1 MEIDFSE
8 KQQVPSALITG
19 IAFGVSTKAETE
31 KLSVLSI
38 DAVSEVTDPKLG
50 LPNPSSQ
57 CSTCGSGDIKSCEGH
72 FGVINFPYTIVHPYF
87 LSEVVQ
93 ILNKICPG
101 CKSIRLAKAT
111 ELIAKENPQRKGCK
125 YCAGNSLG
133 WYPPMKFKVSKEIF
147 RKTAIIAEIRET
159 LSKTPQKRFKKI
171 LAADY
176 WDIFPKDDQEE
187 EEETIAKPNRRV
199 LSHSQVRHLL
209 KDVDPNFIKQFILRT
224 DTIFLNCFPVTPN
237 CHRVT
242 EVTHAFSNGQR
253 LIFDERTRAYKKMVD
268 FRGVANKLSFHV
280 VDCLKT
286 SKLNPDKSGNI
297 DPFTA
302 QPKKSND
309 YVNNASGLR
318 WIKDVILG
326 KRNNHSFRMVIVGD
340 PNLQLHEIGIP
351 CHVAERLQVSES
363 LTSWNWEKLNACFE
377 KSRFEKGDMH
387 VRREGNLV
395 RVCHMKE
402 LRLGDIIY
410 RPLNDGDT
418 VLINRPPSIHQHSLI
433 ALSVKVLPVPSVLAI
448 NPLCCPPFRA
458 DFDGDCL
465 HGYVPQSVD
474 TRVELTELVSLDKQL
489 TNWQSGR
496 NLLSLSQDS
505 LTAAHLVLE
514 DDVFLSS
521 FELQQL
527 QMFRPERFLL
537 PAVKVPSANAHVW
550 TGKQLISMLL
560 PIGFDHDFP
569 SCDVCIRDG
578 NLVSSE
584 GSFWLWDTDGNL
596 FQSLVK
602 HCHGQ
607 VLDFLYAAQRVL
619 CEWLSMRGLSVSL
632 SDLYL
637 CSDSNS
643 RKNMMDEIRYGLQD
657 ADYACNLKHLMVDSC
672 RDFLTGNIEENQC
685 NVERLRFLAGCSED
699 DYCVMA
705 FDGERL
711 CYEKQR
717 SAALSQSSVD
727 AFKLVF
733 RDIQSLVYKYAS
745 RDNSLLAMFKAG
757 SKGNLLKLV
766 QHSMCLGLQH
776 ALASLSFRM
785 PHQLSCASWNKQKA
799 DDATESAKRYIPH
812 AVVEGSFLSGL
823 NPIECFVHSVTS
835 RDSSF
840 SDNADLPGTLFRR
853 IMFFMRDL
861 HGAYDGTVRNAY
873 GNQLVQFSYNI
884 DDMDPSSRV
893 DEINNGDGIAGRP
906 VGPLAACAISEAAY
920 SALDHPISLLEK
932 SPLLNL
938 KSWNLFYFPL
948 ENVLECGLK
957 RNSAHQT
964 MSLFLSEKLGRQ
976 RHGFEYAALE
986 VQNHLERLLF
996 SDIVS
1001 FVRIIFSP
1009 QSDSRM
1015 RFSPWVCHFHVYKE
1029 IVKKRSLK
1037 LHCIIDALE
1046 KQCKSKTRF
1055 PELQITSRYCVAGTW
1070 KEKKETF
1077 CITVT
1082 IVETSKKEFI
1092 ELETIQDLMIPFLL
1106 ETVLKGFMEIQKVD
1120 ILWNDKS
1127 KIPKSH
1133 NHLRGELFLRV
1144 HMSRG
1149 SDKTRL
1155 WNQLMND
1162 CLSIIDIIDW
1172 ARSHPDNIH
1181 ECCSAYGIDA
1191 GWKFFLNNLKSAMS
1205 DVGKTVLPEHL
1216 LLVANCLS
1224 VTGEFVGLNAKGL
1237 KRQREHASVSTPFV
1251 QACFSNPGDCFIR
1264 AAKAGVVDDLQGSI
1278 DALAWGKIPAMGT
1291 GQFDIVY
1298 SGKGL
1303 ELSKPVD
1310 VYNLL
1315 GSQMISSEQNTEFGV
1330 LDAQIYKSDKCG
1342 AQFLHKLGGCGPKG
1356 FKVKEGIPRSFLR
1369 RILTYDD
1376 IQRMSYTVRKI
1387 LNKYSVDQQLNESDK
1402 SVLMMTL
1409 YFHPRRDE
1417 KIGIGAKDIKVINHP
1432 EYRDTRCF
1440 SLVRT
1445 DGTIEDFSYRKCL
1458 HNALEIIAPQR
1469 AKRYREKYLT
1479 SKVSATDSG
1488 CTDLPLDN

>member
-8 KQQVPSALITG
+8 EQQVPSALITG
-19 IAFGVSTKAETE
+19 IAFGVSTEAEKE
-31 KLSVLSI
+31 KLSALTI
-38 DAVSEVTDPKLG
+38 DAVSQVTDPKLG
-50 LPNPSSQ
+50 LPNPSLQ
-57 CSTCGSGDIKSCEGH
+57 CSTCGSRDLKSCEGH

-101 CKSIRLAKAT
+101 CKSIRLAKVT

-125 YCAGNSLG
+125 YCIGNSLG
-133 WYPPMKFKVSKEIF
+133 WYPPMKFKVSSKEIF

-159 LSKTPQKRFKKI
+159 LSKRPQKGFKKI

-176 WDIFPKDDQEE
+176 WDIFPKDEQEE
-187 EEETIAKPNRRV
+187 EETDVKPNRRV
-199 LSHSQVRHLL
+199 LSHAQVRHLL
-209 KDVDPNFIKQFILRT
+209 KDVDPNFIKRSILKT

-297 DPFTA
+297 DPLTA
-302 QPKKSND
+302 LPKKSND

-318 WIKDVILG
+318 WVKDVVLG
-326 KRNNHSFRMVIVGD
+326 KRNDHSFRMVIVGD

-351 CHVAERLQVSES
+351 CHIAERLQVSES
-363 LTSWNWEKLNACFE
+363 LTAWNWEKLSACFE

-387 VRREGNLV
+387 VRREGKLV
-395 RVCHMKE
+395 RIRHMKE
-402 LRLGDIIY
+402 LHLGDIIY

-433 ALSVKVLPVPSVLAI
+433 ALSVKVLPVPSALAI

-514 DDVFLSS
+514 ADVFLNS

-537 PAVKVPSANAHVW
+537 PAVKAPSSNAGVW

-569 SCDVCIRDG
+569 SSDVCIRDG
-578 NLVSSE
+578 ELVSSE
-584 GSFWLWDTDGNL
+584 GSFWLRDTDGNL

-602 HCHGQ
+602 HCHSQ

-637 CSDSNS
+637 CPDSYS
-643 RKNMMDEIRYGLQD
+643 RENMMDEIFYGLQD
-657 ADYACNLKHLMVDSC
+657 ADYTCNLKHLMVDSC
-672 RDFLTGNIEENQC
+672 RDFLTGNNEEDQC
-685 NVERLRFLAGCSED
+685 DVERLRFLAGCGEE

-727 AFKLVF
+727 AFKLAF

-745 RDNSLLAMFKAG
+745 QDNSLLAMFKAG

-785 PHQLSCASWNKQKA
+785 PYQLSCAGWNKQKA

-853 IMFFMRDL
+853 MMFFMRDL

-873 GNQLVQFSYNI
+873 GNQLVQFSYNV
-884 DDMDPSSRV
+884 DDMDPSGIV

-906 VGPLAACAISEAAY
+906 VGPLAACAISESAY
-920 SALDHPISLLEK
+920 SALDQPISLLEK

-938 KSWNLFYFPL
+938 K
-948 ENVLECGLK
+948 NVLECGLK
-957 RNSAHQT
+957 RKSAHQT
-964 MSLFLSEKLGRQ
+964 MSLFLSEKLGRL

-1009 QSDSRM
+1009 QSDGKM

-1037 LHCIIDALE
+1037 VRCIIDALE
-1046 KQCKSKTRF
+1046 KQCKSKTCF
-1055 PELQITSRYCVAGTW
+1055 PNMQITSSHYYSVSHLDEIMTPITTTCALFG
-1070 KEKKETF
+1070 KKETF

-1092 ELETIQDLMIPFLL
+1092 ELETIQDLIIPSLL
-1106 ETVLKGFMEIQKVD
+1106 ETVLKGYMSIKKVD
-1120 ILWNDKS
+1120 ILWNDKP

-1133 NHLRGELFLRV
+1133 NRLRGELFLRV

-1155 WNQLMND
+1155 WSQLMND
-1162 CLSIIDIIDW
+1162 CLSIMDIIDW
-1172 ARSHPDNIH
+1172 TRSHPDNIH
-1181 ECCSAYGIDA
+1181 ECCLAYGIDA
-1191 GWKFFLNNLKSAMS
+1191 GWKFFLNNLESAIS

-1264 AAKAGVVDDLQGSI
+1264 AAKAGVVDNLQGSV
-1278 DALAWGKIPAMGT
+1278 DALAWGKIPAIGT
-1291 GQFDIVY
+1291 GQFDIIY

-1303 ELSKPVD
+1303 ELSKAVD

-1315 GSQMISSEQNTEFGV
+1315 GSQMRSTQQNTEFEV
-1330 LDAQIYKSDKCG
+1330 SDSQIYRSDKCG
-1342 AQFLHKLGGCGPKG
+1342 AQFLRKIGGCGAKDL
-1356 FKVKEGIPRSFLR
+1356 KVKDGIPRSFLR
-1369 RILTYDD
+1369 RLLTYDD

-1387 LNKYSVDQQLNESDK
+1387 LN
-1402 SVLMMTL
+1402 
-1409 YFHPRRDE
+1409 R
-1417 KIGIGAKDIKVINHP
+1417 
-1432 EYRDTRCF
+1432 
-1440 SLVRT
+1440 
-1445 DGTIEDFSYRKCL
+1445 
-1458 HNALEIIAPQR
+1458 
-1469 AKRYREKYLT
+1469 
-1479 SKVSATDSG
+1479 
-1488 CTDLPLDN
+1488 

>member
-8 KQQVPSALITG
+8 EQQVPSALITG
-19 IAFGVSTKAETE
+19 IAFGVLTEAETE
-31 KLSVLSI
+31 KLSVLNI

-50 LPNPSSQ
+50 LPNPSLQ
-57 CSTCGSGDIKSCEGH
+57 CSTCGSRDLKSCEGH

-111 ELIAKENPQRKGCK
+111 ELITKENPQRKGCK

-133 WYPPMKFKVSKEIF
+133 WYPPMKFKVSSKEIF

-159 LSKTPQKRFKKI
+159 LSKKPQKGFKKI

-176 WDIFPKDDQEE
+176 WDIFPKDEQEE
-187 EEETIAKPNRRV
+187 EEETNAKPNRRV
-199 LSHSQVRHLL
+199 LSHSQVRHML
-209 KDVDPNFIKQFILRT
+209 KDVDPNFIKLSILKT

-237 CHRVT
+237 SHRVT

-268 FRGVANKLSFHV
+268 FRGVANTLSFHV
-280 VDCLKT
+280 MDCLKT

-297 DPFTA
+297 DPWTA

-326 KRNNHSFRMVIVGD
+326 KRNDHSFRMVIVGD

-351 CHVAERLQVSES
+351 CHIAERLQVSES
-363 LTSWNWEKLNACFE
+363 LTAWNWEKLNACFE

-395 RVCHMKE
+395 RVRHMKE
-402 LRLGDIIY
+402 LCLGDIIY

-537 PAVKVPSANAHVW
+537 PAVKAPSANALVW

-560 PIGFDHDFP
+560 PVGFDHDFP
-569 SCDVCIRDG
+569 SCNVCIRDG
-578 NLVSSE
+578 DLVSSE

-637 CSDSNS
+637 CPDSNS
-643 RKNMMDEIRYGLQD
+643 RKNMMDEIWYGLQD

-672 RDFLTGNIEENQC
+672 RDFLTGNNEEDQC
-685 NVERLRFLAGCSED
+685 NVERLRFLSGCSEG

-727 AFKLVF
+727 AFRLVF

-745 RDNSLLAMFKAG
+745 QDNSFLAMFKAG

-785 PHQLSCASWNKQKA
+785 PHQLSCAGWNKQKA

-853 IMFFMRDL
+853 MMFFMRDL

-884 DDMDPSSRV
+884 DDMDPSSSV

-920 SALDHPISLLEK
+920 SALDQPISLLEK

-938 KSWNLFYFPL
+938 K
-948 ENVLECGLK
+948 NVLECGLK

-1009 QSDSRM
+1009 QSDGRM
-1015 RFSPWVCHFHVYKE
+1015 HFSPWVCHFHVYKE

-1037 LHCIIDALE
+1037 VHSIIDALD

-1055 PELQITSRYCVAGTW
+1055 PKVQITSRYCTVADTW

-1082 IVETSKKEFI
+1082 IVETSKNEFI

-1120 ILWNDKS
+1120 ILWNDKP

-1133 NHLRGELFLRV
+1133 NRLRGELFLRV

-1155 WNQLMND
+1155 WNQLMDD
-1162 CLSIIDIIDW
+1162 CLSIMDIIDW

-1181 ECCSAYGIDA
+1181 ECCLAYGIDA
-1191 GWKFFLNNLKSAMS
+1191 GWKFFLNNLQSAMS

-1278 DALAWGKIPAMGT
+1278 DALAWGKIPAIGT

-1303 ELSKPVD
+1303 EFSKPVD

-1315 GSQMISSEQNTEFGV
+1315 GSQMISTEQNTEFGV

-1342 AQFLHKLGGCGPKG
+1342 AQFLHKFGGCGPKG
-1356 FKVKEGIPRSFLR
+1356 FKVKDGIPRSFLR
-1369 RILTYDD
+1369 RLLTYDD

-1432 EYRDTRCF
+1432 EYQDTRCF

-1469 AKRYREKYLT
+1469 AKRYCEKYLT
-1479 SKVSATDSG
+1479 SKVSATDNSG

>member
-8 KQQVPSALITG
+8 EHQVPSALITG
-19 IAFGVSTKAETE
+19 IAFGVLTEADME
-31 KLSVLSI
+31 KLSVLNI
-38 DAVSEVTDPKLG
+38 DALSEVTNPKLG

-57 CSTCGSGDIKSCEGH
+57 CPTCGSRDLKSCEGH

-111 ELIAKENPQRKGCK
+111 ELITKENPQRKGCK

-133 WYPPMKFKVSKEIF
+133 WYPPMKFKVSSKEIF

-159 LSKTPQKRFKKI
+159 LSNKPQKGFKKI

-176 WDIFPKDDQEE
+176 WDIFPKDEQEE
-187 EEETIAKPNRRV
+187 EEETNAKPNRRV
-199 LSHSQVRHLL
+199 LSHSQVRHML
-209 KDVDPNFIKQFILRT
+209 KDVDPNLIKLSILKT
-224 DTIFLNCFPVTPN
+224 NTIFLNCFPVTPN
-237 CHRVT
+237 SHRVT

-268 FRGVANKLSFHV
+268 FRGVANTLSFHV
-280 VDCLKT
+280 MDCLKT

-297 DPFTA
+297 DPWTA

-326 KRNNHSFRMVIVGD
+326 KRNDHSFRMVLVGD

-351 CHVAERLQVSES
+351 CHIAERLQVSES
-363 LTSWNWEKLNACFE
+363 LTAWNWEKLNACFE

-395 RVCHMKE
+395 RVRHMKE

-433 ALSVKVLPVPSVLAI
+433 ALCVKVLPVPSVLAI

-537 PAVKVPSANAHVW
+537 PAVKAPSANALVW
-550 TGKQLISMLL
+550 TGRQLISMLL
-560 PIGFDHDFP
+560 PVGFDHDFP
-569 SCDVCIRDG
+569 SCNVCIRDG
-578 NLVSSE
+578 DLVSSE

-637 CSDSNS
+637 CPDSNS
-643 RKNMMDEIRYGLQD
+643 RKNMMDEIWYGLQD

-672 RDFLTGNIEENQC
+672 RDFLTGNNEEDQC
-685 NVERLRFLAGCSED
+685 NVERLRFLSGCSEE

-727 AFKLVF
+727 AFRLVF
-733 RDIQSLVYKYAS
+733 RDIQSLVYRYAS
-745 RDNSLLAMFKAG
+745 KDNSFLAMFKAG

-785 PHQLSCASWNKQKA
+785 PHQLSCAGWNKQKA

-853 IMFFMRDL
+853 MMFFMRDL

-884 DDMDPSSRV
+884 DDMDPSSSV
-893 DEINNGDGIAGRP
+893 DEINKGDGIAGRP

-920 SALDHPISLLEK
+920 SALDQPISLLEK

-938 KSWNLFYFPL
+938 K
-948 ENVLECGLK
+948 NVLECGLK

-1009 QSDSRM
+1009 QSDGRM
-1015 RFSPWVCHFHVYKE
+1015 HFSPWVCHFHVYKE

-1037 LHCIIDALE
+1037 MHYIIDALD

-1055 PELQITSRYCVAGTW
+1055 PKVQITSRYCTVADTW

-1082 IVETSKKEFI
+1082 IVETSKNEFI

-1106 ETVLKGFMEIQKVD
+1106 ETVIKGFMEIRKVD
-1120 ILWNDKS
+1120 ILWNDKP

-1133 NHLRGELFLRV
+1133 NRLRGELFLRV

-1155 WNQLMND
+1155 WNQLMDD
-1162 CLSIIDIIDW
+1162 CLSIMDIIDW

-1181 ECCSAYGIDA
+1181 ECCLAYGIDA
-1191 GWKFFLNNLKSAMS
+1191 GWKFFLNNLQSAMS
-1205 DVGKTVLPEHL
+1205 DVGKTLLPEHL

-1278 DALAWGKIPAMGT
+1278 DALAWGKIPAIGT

-1303 ELSKPVD
+1303 EFSKPVD

-1315 GSQMISSEQNTEFGV
+1315 GSQMITPGQNTEFGV

-1342 AQFLHKLGGCGPKG
+1342 AQFLHKFGGCGRKG

-1369 RILTYDD
+1369 RLLTYDD

-1387 LNKYSVDQQLNESDK
+1387 LKKYSVDQQLNERDK

-1432 EYRDTRCF
+1432 EYQDTRCF

-1469 AKRYREKYLT
+1469 AQRYCEKYLT
-1479 SKVSATDSG
+1479 SKAAATDNSG
-1488 CTDLPLDN
+1488 CTDLPSDN

>member
-50 LPNPSSQ
+50 LPNPSLR

-125 YCAGNSLG
+125 YCAGNSL
-133 WYPPMKFKVSKEIF
+133 
-147 RKTAIIAEIRET
+147 
-159 LSKTPQKRFKKI
+159 
-171 LAADY
+171 
-176 WDIFPKDDQEE
+176 DDQEE
-187 EEETIAKPNRRV
+187 EEETIAKPNRRI

-527 QMFRPERFLL
+527 QMFRPGRFLL

-569 SCDVCIRDG
+569 SCNVCIRDG

-584 GSFWLWDTDGNL
+584 GSF
-596 FQSLVK
+596 
-602 HCHGQ
+602 
-607 VLDFLYAAQRVL
+607 
-619 CEWLSMRGLSVSL
+619 
-632 SDLYL
+632 
-637 CSDSNS
+637 
-643 RKNMMDEIRYGLQD
+643 
-657 ADYACNLKHLMVDSC
+657 
-672 RDFLTGNIEENQC
+672 
-685 NVERLRFLAGCSED
+685 
-699 DYCVMA
+699 
-705 FDGERL
+705 
-711 CYEKQR
+711 
-717 SAALSQSSVD
+717 
-727 AFKLVF
+727 
-733 RDIQSLVYKYAS
+733 
-745 RDNSLLAMFKAG
+745 LAMG
-757 SKGNLLKLV
+757 
-766 QHSMCLGLQH
+766 H
-776 ALASLSFRM
+776 
-785 PHQLSCASWNKQKA
+785 
-799 DDATESAKRYIPH
+799 
-812 AVVEGSFLSGL
+812 
-823 NPIECFVHSVTS
+823 
-835 RDSSF
+835 
-840 SDNADLPGTLFRR
+840 
-853 IMFFMRDL
+853 
-861 HGAYDGTVRNAY
+861 
-873 GNQLVQFSYNI
+873 
-884 DDMDPSSRV
+884 
-893 DEINNGDGIAGRP
+893 
-906 VGPLAACAISEAAY
+906 
-920 SALDHPISLLEK
+920 
-932 SPLLNL
+932 
-938 KSWNLFYFPL
+938 
-948 ENVLECGLK
+948 
-957 RNSAHQT
+957 
-964 MSLFLSEKLGRQ
+964 
-976 RHGFEYAALE
+976 
-986 VQNHLERLLF
+986 
-996 SDIVS
+996 
-1001 FVRIIFSP
+1001 
-1009 QSDSRM
+1009 
-1015 RFSPWVCHFHVYKE
+1015 
-1029 IVKKRSLK
+1029 
-1037 LHCIIDALE
+1037 
-1046 KQCKSKTRF
+1046 
-1055 PELQITSRYCVAGTW
+1055 
-1070 KEKKETF
+1070 
-1077 CITVT
+1077 
-1082 IVETSKKEFI
+1082 
-1092 ELETIQDLMIPFLL
+1092 
-1106 ETVLKGFMEIQKVD
+1106 
-1120 ILWNDKS
+1120 
-1127 KIPKSH
+1127 
-1133 NHLRGELFLRV
+1133 
-1144 HMSRG
+1144 
-1149 SDKTRL
+1149 
-1155 WNQLMND
+1155 
-1162 CLSIIDIIDW
+1162 
-1172 ARSHPDNIH
+1172 
-1181 ECCSAYGIDA
+1181 
-1191 GWKFFLNNLKSAMS
+1191 
-1205 DVGKTVLPEHL
+1205 
-1216 LLVANCLS
+1216 
-1224 VTGEFVGLNAKGL
+1224 
-1237 KRQREHASVSTPFV
+1237 
-1251 QACFSNPGDCFIR
+1251 
-1264 AAKAGVVDDLQGSI
+1264 
-1278 DALAWGKIPAMGT
+1278 
-1291 GQFDIVY
+1291 
-1298 SGKGL
+1298 
-1303 ELSKPVD
+1303 
-1310 VYNLL
+1310 
-1315 GSQMISSEQNTEFGV
+1315 
-1330 LDAQIYKSDKCG
+1330 
-1342 AQFLHKLGGCGPKG
+1342 
-1356 FKVKEGIPRSFLR
+1356 
-1369 RILTYDD
+1369 
-1376 IQRMSYTVRKI
+1376 
-1387 LNKYSVDQQLNESDK
+1387 
-1402 SVLMMTL
+1402 
-1409 YFHPRRDE
+1409 
-1417 KIGIGAKDIKVINHP
+1417 
-1432 EYRDTRCF
+1432 
-1440 SLVRT
+1440 
-1445 DGTIEDFSYRKCL
+1445 
-1458 HNALEIIAPQR
+1458 
-1469 AKRYREKYLT
+1469 
-1479 SKVSATDSG
+1479 
-1488 CTDLPLDN
+1488 

>member
-50 LPNPSSQ
+50 LPNPSLR

-527 QMFRPERFLL
+527 QMFRPGRFLL

-569 SCDVCIRDG
+569 SCNVCIRDG

-637 CSDSNS
+637 CPDSNS

-785 PHQLSCASWNKQKA
+785 PHQLSCAGWNKQKA

-884 DDMDPSSRV
+884 DDMDTSSRV

-920 SALDHPISLLEK
+920 SALDQPISLLEK

-938 KSWNLFYFPL
+938 K
-948 ENVLECGLK
+948 NVLECGLK

-1127 KIPKSH
+1127 KKPKSH

-1149 SDKTRL
+1149 SDKTSL

-1181 ECCSAYGIDA
+1181 ECCLAYGIDA

-1237 KRQREHASVSTPFV
+1237 KRQREHASVSTPFA

-1330 LDAQIYKSDKCG
+1330 LDAQFYKSDKCG

>member
-8 KQQVPSALITG
+8 EQQVPSGLITG
-19 IAFGVSTKAETE
+19 IAFGVLTEAETE
-31 KLSVLSI
+31 KLSVLNI

-57 CSTCGSGDIKSCEGH
+57 CSTCGSRDLKSCEGH

-111 ELIAKENPQRKGCK
+111 ELITKENPQRRGCK

-133 WYPPMKFKVSKEIF
+133 WYPPMKFKVSSKEIF

-159 LSKTPQKRFKKI
+159 LSKKPQKGFKKI

-176 WDIFPKDDQEE
+176 WDIFPKDEQDE
-187 EEETIAKPNRRV
+187 EEETNAKPNRRV
-199 LSHSQVRHLL
+199 LSHSQVRHML
-209 KDVDPNFIKQFILRT
+209 KDVDPNFIKLSILKT

-237 CHRVT
+237 SHRVT

-253 LIFDERTRAYKKMVD
+253 LIFDERTRSYKKMVD
-268 FRGVANKLSFHV
+268 FRGVANTLSFHV
-280 VDCLKT
+280 MDCLKT

-297 DPFTA
+297 DPWTA

-326 KRNNHSFRMVIVGD
+326 KRNDHSFRMVIVGD

-351 CHVAERLQVSES
+351 CHIAERLQVSES
-363 LTSWNWEKLNACFE
+363 LTAWNWEKLNACFE

-395 RVCHMKE
+395 RVRHMKE

-537 PAVKVPSANAHVW
+537 PAVKAPSANALVW

-560 PIGFDHDFP
+560 PVGFDHDFP
-569 SCDVCIRDG
+569 SCNVCIRDG
-578 NLVSSE
+578 DLVSSE

-637 CSDSNS
+637 CPDSNS
-643 RKNMMDEIRYGLQD
+643 RKNMMDEIWYGLQD

-672 RDFLTGNIEENQC
+672 RDFLTGNNEEDQC
-685 NVERLRFLAGCSED
+685 NVERLRFLSGCSEE

-727 AFKLVF
+727 AFRLVF

-745 RDNSLLAMFKAG
+745 QDNSFLAMFKAG

-776 ALASLSFRM
+776 ALASLSFRI
-785 PHQLSCASWNKQKA
+785 PHQLSCAGWNKQKA

-853 IMFFMRDL
+853 MMFFMRDL

-884 DDMDPSSRV
+884 DDMDPSGSV

-920 SALDHPISLLEK
+920 SALDQPISLLEK

-938 KSWNLFYFPL
+938 K
-948 ENVLECGLK
+948 NVLECGLK

-1009 QSDSRM
+1009 QSDGRM
-1015 RFSPWVCHFHVYKE
+1015 HFSPWVCHFHVYKE

-1037 LHCIIDALE
+1037 VHYIIGALE

-1055 PELQITSRYCVAGTW
+1055 SKVQIASRYCTVADTW

-1077 CITVT
+1077 CISVT
-1082 IVETSKKEFI
+1082 IVETSKNEFI

-1120 ILWNDKS
+1120 ILWNDKP

-1133 NHLRGELFLRV
+1133 TRLRGELFLRV

-1155 WNQLMND
+1155 WNQLMDD
-1162 CLSIIDIIDW
+1162 CLSIMDLIDW

-1181 ECCSAYGIDA
+1181 ECCLAYGIDA
-1191 GWKFFLNNLKSAMS
+1191 GWKFFLNNLQSAMS

-1278 DALAWGKIPAMGT
+1278 DALAWGKIPAIGT
-1291 GQFDIVY
+1291 GQFDVVY

-1303 ELSKPVD
+1303 EFSKPVD

-1315 GSQMISSEQNTEFGV
+1315 GSQMISTEQNTEFGV

-1342 AQFLHKLGGCGPKG
+1342 AQFLHKFGGCGPKG

-1369 RILTYDD
+1369 RLLTYDD

-1432 EYRDTRCF
+1432 EYQDTRCF

-1469 AKRYREKYLT
+1469 AKRYCERYLT
-1479 SKVSATDSG
+1479 SKVSATDNSG

>member
-1 MEIDFSE
+1 
-8 KQQVPSALITG
+8 
-19 IAFGVSTKAETE
+19 
-31 KLSVLSI
+31 
-38 DAVSEVTDPKLG
+38 
-50 LPNPSSQ
+50 
-57 CSTCGSGDIKSCEGH
+57 
-72 FGVINFPYTIVHPYF
+72 
-87 LSEVVQ
+87 
-93 ILNKICPG
+93 
-101 CKSIRLAKAT
+101 
-111 ELIAKENPQRKGCK
+111 
-125 YCAGNSLG
+125 
-133 WYPPMKFKVSKEIF
+133 MKKVY
-147 RKTAIIAEIRET
+147 A
-159 LSKTPQKRFKKI
+159 
-171 LAADY
+171 
-176 WDIFPKDDQEE
+176 
-187 EEETIAKPNRRV
+187 
-199 LSHSQVRHLL
+199 
-209 KDVDPNFIKQFILRT
+209 FILK
-224 DTIFLNCFPVTPN
+224 IYS
-237 CHRVT
+237 
-242 EVTHAFSNGQR
+242 SNSQ
-253 LIFDERTRAYKKMVD
+253 
-268 FRGVANKLSFHV
+268 
-280 VDCLKT
+280 
-286 SKLNPDKSGNI
+286 LNPDKSGNI

-637 CSDSNS
+637 CPDSNS

-711 CYEKQR
+711 CYDKQR

-733 RDIQSLVYKYAS
+733 RDIQSLVYKYGNQ
-745 RDNSLLAMFKAG
+745 DNSLLAMFKAG

-785 PHQLSCASWNKQKA
+785 PHQLSCAGWNKQKA

-853 IMFFMRDL
+853 MMFFMRDL

-893 DEINNGDGIAGRP
+893 DDINNGDGIAGRP

-920 SALDHPISLLEK
+920 SALDQPISLLEK

-938 KSWNLFYFPL
+938 K
-948 ENVLECGLK
+948 VL
-957 RNSAHQT
+957 
-964 MSLFLSEKLGRQ
+964 SLYLLSSLWK
-976 RHGFEYAALE
+976 
-986 VQNHLERLLF
+986 
-996 SDIVS
+996 
-1001 FVRIIFSP
+1001 P
-1009 QSDSRM
+1009 
-1015 RFSPWVCHFHVYKE
+1015 HFIMLCNTKVP
-1029 IVKKRSLK
+1029 
-1037 LHCIIDALE
+1037 
-1046 KQCKSKTRF
+1046 CK
-1055 PELQITSRYCVAGTW
+1055 
-1070 KEKKETF
+1070 
-1077 CITVT
+1077 
-1082 IVETSKKEFI
+1082 
-1092 ELETIQDLMIPFLL
+1092 
-1106 ETVLKGFMEIQKVD
+1106 
-1120 ILWNDKS
+1120 
-1127 KIPKSH
+1127 
-1133 NHLRGELFLRV
+1133 
-1144 HMSRG
+1144 
-1149 SDKTRL
+1149 
-1155 WNQLMND
+1155 
-1162 CLSIIDIIDW
+1162 
-1172 ARSHPDNIH
+1172 
-1181 ECCSAYGIDA
+1181 
-1191 GWKFFLNNLKSAMS
+1191 
-1205 DVGKTVLPEHL
+1205 
-1216 LLVANCLS
+1216 
-1224 VTGEFVGLNAKGL
+1224 
-1237 KRQREHASVSTPFV
+1237 
-1251 QACFSNPGDCFIR
+1251 
-1264 AAKAGVVDDLQGSI
+1264 
-1278 DALAWGKIPAMGT
+1278 
-1291 GQFDIVY
+1291 
-1298 SGKGL
+1298 
-1303 ELSKPVD
+1303 
-1310 VYNLL
+1310 
-1315 GSQMISSEQNTEFGV
+1315 
-1330 LDAQIYKSDKCG
+1330 
-1342 AQFLHKLGGCGPKG
+1342 
-1356 FKVKEGIPRSFLR
+1356 
-1369 RILTYDD
+1369 
-1376 IQRMSYTVRKI
+1376 
-1387 LNKYSVDQQLNESDK
+1387 
-1402 SVLMMTL
+1402 
-1409 YFHPRRDE
+1409 
-1417 KIGIGAKDIKVINHP
+1417 
-1432 EYRDTRCF
+1432 
-1440 SLVRT
+1440 
-1445 DGTIEDFSYRKCL
+1445 
-1458 HNALEIIAPQR
+1458 
-1469 AKRYREKYLT
+1469 
-1479 SKVSATDSG
+1479 
-1488 CTDLPLDN
+1488 

>member
-57 CSTCGSGDIKSCEGH
+57 CSTCGSGDLKSCEGH

-111 ELIAKENPQRKGCK
+111 DLIAKENPQRKGCK

-133 WYPPMKFKVSKEIF
+133 WYPPMKFKVSSKEIF

-159 LSKTPQKRFKKI
+159 LSKTPQKGFKKI

-176 WDIFPKDDQEE
+176 WDIFPKDEQEE

-209 KDVDPNFIKQFILRT
+209 KDVDPNFIKQSILRA

-242 EVTHAFSNGQR
+242 EVTHSFSNGQR

-505 LTAAHLVLE
+505 LTAAHLVLD

-537 PAVKVPSANAHVW
+537 PAVKAPSANAHVW

-569 SCDVCIRDG
+569 SCGVCIRDG

-637 CSDSNS
+637 CPDSNS
-643 RKNMMDEIRYGLQD
+643 RKNMMDEIWYGLQD

-733 RDIQSLVYKYAS
+733 RDIQSLVYKYGS
-745 RDNSLLAMFKAG
+745 QDNSLLAMFKAG

-785 PHQLSCASWNKQKA
+785 PHQLSCAGWNKQKA

-853 IMFFMRDL
+853 MMFFMRDL

-893 DEINNGDGIAGRP
+893 DEINNSDGIAARP

-920 SALDHPISLLEK
+920 SALDQPISLLEK

-938 KSWNLFYFPL
+938 K
-948 ENVLECGLK
+948 NVLECGLK

-1009 QSDSRM
+1009 QIDGRM

-1046 KQCKSKTRF
+1046 KQCKSKIRF
-1055 PELQITSRYCVAGTW
+1055 PEVQITSRYCVAGTW

-1133 NHLRGELFLRV
+1133 NRLCGELFLRV

-1181 ECCSAYGIDA
+1181 ECCLAYGIDA
-1191 GWKFFLNNLKSAMS
+1191 GWKFFLNNLESAMS

-1432 EYRDTRCF
+1432 EYQDTRCF

-1469 AKRYREKYLT
+1469 AKRYREKYMT

>member
-8 KQQVPSALITG
+8 EQQVPSGLITG
-19 IAFGVSTKAETE
+19 IAFGVLTEAETE
-31 KLSVLSI
+31 KLSVLNI

-57 CSTCGSGDIKSCEGH
+57 CTTCGSRDLKSCEGH

-111 ELIAKENPQRKGCK
+111 ELITKENPQRRGCK

-133 WYPPMKFKVSKEIF
+133 WYPPMKFKVSSKEIF

-159 LSKTPQKRFKKI
+159 LSKKPQKGFKKI

-176 WDIFPKDDQEE
+176 WDIFPKDEQEE
-187 EEETIAKPNRRV
+187 EEETNAKPNRRV
-199 LSHSQVRHLL
+199 LSHSQVRHML
-209 KDVDPNFIKQFILRT
+209 KDVDPNFIKLSILKT

-237 CHRVT
+237 SHRVT

-253 LIFDERTRAYKKMVD
+253 LIFDERTRSYKKMVD
-268 FRGVANKLSFHV
+268 FRGVANTLSFHV
-280 VDCLKT
+280 MDCLKT

-297 DPFTA
+297 DPWTA

-326 KRNNHSFRMVIVGD
+326 KRNDHSFRMVIVGD

-351 CHVAERLQVSES
+351 CHIAERLQVSES
-363 LTSWNWEKLNACFE
+363 LTAWNWDKLNACFE

-395 RVCHMKE
+395 RVRHMKE

-537 PAVKVPSANAHVW
+537 PAVKAPSANALVW

-560 PIGFDHDFP
+560 PVGFDHDFP
-569 SCDVCIRDG
+569 SCNVCIRDG
-578 NLVSSE
+578 DLVSSE

-637 CSDSNS
+637 CPDSNS
-643 RKNMMDEIRYGLQD
+643 RKNMMDEIWYGLQD

-672 RDFLTGNIEENQC
+672 RDFLTGNNEEDQC
-685 NVERLRFLAGCSED
+685 NVERLRFLSGCSEE

-727 AFKLVF
+727 AFRLVF

-745 RDNSLLAMFKAG
+745 QDNSFLAMFKAG

-776 ALASLSFRM
+776 ALASLSFRI
-785 PHQLSCASWNKQKA
+785 PHQLSCAGWNKQKA

-823 NPIECFVHSVTS
+823 NPVECFVHSVTS

-853 IMFFMRDL
+853 MMFFMRDL

-884 DDMDPSSRV
+884 DDMGPSGSV

-920 SALDHPISLLEK
+920 SALDQPISLLEK

-938 KSWNLFYFPL
+938 K
-948 ENVLECGLK
+948 NVLECGLK

-964 MSLFLSEKLGRQ
+964 MSLFLSEKLGRK

-1009 QSDSRM
+1009 QSDGRM
-1015 RFSPWVCHFHVYKE
+1015 HFSPWVCHFHVYKE

-1037 LHCIIDALE
+1037 VHYIIGALE

-1055 PELQITSRYCVAGTW
+1055 SKVQITSRYCTVADTW

-1082 IVETSKKEFI
+1082 IGETSKNEFI

-1120 ILWNDKS
+1120 ILWNDKP

-1133 NHLRGELFLRV
+1133 TRLRGELFLRV

-1155 WNQLMND
+1155 WNQLMDD
-1162 CLSIIDIIDW
+1162 CLSIMDLIDW

-1181 ECCSAYGIDA
+1181 ECCLAYGIDA
-1191 GWKFFLNNLKSAMS
+1191 GWKFFLNNLQSAMS

-1278 DALAWGKIPAMGT
+1278 DALAWGKIPAIGT
-1291 GQFDIVY
+1291 GQFDVVY

-1303 ELSKPVD
+1303 EFSKPVD

-1315 GSQMISSEQNTEFGV
+1315 GSQMISTEQNTEFGV

-1342 AQFLHKLGGCGPKG
+1342 AQFLHKFGGCGPKG

-1369 RILTYDD
+1369 RLLTYDD

-1432 EYRDTRCF
+1432 EYQDTRCF

-1469 AKRYREKYLT
+1469 AKRYCERYLT
-1479 SKVSATDSG
+1479 SKVSATDNSG
-1488 CTDLPLDN
+1488 CTDLPSDN

>member
-514 DDVFLSS
+514 DDVFISS

-578 NLVSSE
+578 NLVSSK

-637 CSDSNS
+637 CPDSNS

-785 PHQLSCASWNKQKA
+785 PHQLSCTGWNKQKA

-920 SALDHPISLLEK
+920 SALDQPISLLEK

-938 KSWNLFYFPL
+938 K
-948 ENVLECGLK
+948 NVLECGLK

-1181 ECCSAYGIDA
+1181 ECCLAYGIDA

-1387 LNKYSVDQQLNESDK
+1387 LHKYSVDQQLNESDK

>member
-50 LPNPSSQ
+50 LPNPSLR

-268 FRGVANKLSFHV
+268 FRGVANKLSFHI

-569 SCDVCIRDG
+569 SCNVCIRDG

-637 CSDSNS
+637 CPDSNS

-785 PHQLSCASWNKQKA
+785 PHQLSCAGWNKQKA

-920 SALDHPISLLEK
+920 SALDQPISLLEK

-938 KSWNLFYFPL
+938 K
-948 ENVLECGLK
+948 NVLECGLK

-1181 ECCSAYGIDA
+1181 ECCLAYGIDA

-1237 KRQREHASVSTPFV
+1237 KRQREHASVSTPFA

-1330 LDAQIYKSDKCG
+1330 LDAQFYKSDKCG